1 MAMSVRKA
9 ASPPSTG
16 SAAEGLGGLGLP
28 GSPTG
33 LSCPV
38 CGGVLGEQA
47 DGDQLKLECR
57 IGHVVL
63 LEALLDAKAAAV
75 EDALWAAVRALEE
88 KAALERR
95 LSQRAELRED
105 AEGAALHA
113 RVSRAA
119 ERRAGVVRDVLVA
132 HQDTPAED

>member
-1 MAMSVRKA
+1 MAVTRR
-9 ASPPSTG
+9 PTRNG
-16 SAAEGLGGLGLP
+16 DEGLGGLGLP

-38 CGGVLGEQA
+38 CDGVLGEQA
-47 DGDQLKLECR
+47 DGDELKLECR
-57 IGHVVL
+57 IGHVIVL
-63 LEALLDAKAAAV
+63 DALLDAKAAAV

-95 LSQRAELRED
+95 LSQRAEQRED
-105 AEGAALHA
+105 TEGATRHV

-119 ERRAGVVRDVLVA
+119 QRRAGIVRDVLVA
-132 HQDTPAED
+132 HQATPAEDD

>member
-1 MAMSVRKA
+1 MAVTR
-9 ASPPSTG
+9 PSTS

-47 DGDQLKLECR
+47 DGDELKLECR
-57 IGHVVL
+57 IGHVVV

-75 EDALWAAVRALEE
+75 EDALWAAVRALDE

-95 LSQRAELRED
+95 LSERAQQRD
-105 AEGAALHA
+105 DSEGATLHA

-119 ERRAGVVRDVLVA
+119 QRRAGIVRDVLVA
-132 HQDTPAED
+132 HQVTPAEDD

>member
-1 MAMSVRKA
+1 MAGGR
-9 ASPPSTG
+9 PQTRNET
-16 SAAEGLGGLGLP
+16 EGLGGLGLP

-38 CGGVLGEQA
+38 CGGVLGEQT
-47 DGDQLKLECR
+47 DGDELKLECR
-57 IGHVVL
+57 IGHVLVL
-63 LEALLDAKAAAV
+63 DTLLDLKAAAV

-95 LSQRAELRED
+95 LSQRAQQRED

-113 RVSRAA
+113 RVSHAA
-119 ERRAGVVRDVLVA
+119 QRRAGIVRDVLVA
-132 HQDTPAED
+132 HQDAPAED

>member
-1 MAMSVRKA
+1 M
-9 ASPPSTG
+9 
-16 SAAEGLGGLGLP
+16 GLGGLGLP

-47 DGDQLKLECR
+47 DGDELKLECR
-57 IGHVVL
+57 IGHVVVL
-63 LEALLDAKAAAV
+63 DALLDLKAAAV

-95 LSQRAELRED
+95 WSQRAGQRED

-119 ERRAGVVRDVLVA
+119 QRRAGIVRDVLVA
-132 HQDTPAED
+132 HQSTPADD

>member
-1 MAMSVRKA
+1 MATSVRKTA
-9 ASPPSTG
+9 GPPPEG
-16 SAAEGLGGLGLP
+16 SETEGLGGLGVP

-47 DGDQLKLECR
+47 QGDQLRLECR
-57 IGHVVL
+57 IGHVVE

-119 ERRAGVVRDVLVA
+119 GRRAGIVRDVLVA
-132 HQDTPAED
+132 HQDTPVED

>member
-1 MAMSVRKA
+1 MAVTR
-9 ASPPSTG
+9 PPTSDAG
-16 SAAEGLGGLGLP
+16 EGLGGLGLP

-47 DGDQLKLECR
+47 DGDELKLECR
-57 IGHVVL
+57 IGHVVV

-75 EDALWAAVRALEE
+75 EDALWAAVRALDE

-95 LSQRAELRED
+95 LSERAQQRED
-105 AEGAALHA
+105 AEAAALHA

-119 ERRAGVVRDVLVA
+119 QRRAGIVRDVLVA
-132 HQDTPAED
+132 HQVTPAEDD